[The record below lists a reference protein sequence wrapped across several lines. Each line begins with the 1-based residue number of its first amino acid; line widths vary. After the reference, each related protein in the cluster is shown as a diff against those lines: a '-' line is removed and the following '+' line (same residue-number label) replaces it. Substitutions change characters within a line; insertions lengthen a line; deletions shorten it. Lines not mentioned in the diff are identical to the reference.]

1 MTAARAHRQSGV
13 GMLEL
18 LAALAVGAVLL
29 LGLTG
34 MSDNSLDELRGQ
46 QAAYYQAQVVHAA
59 ERYMQ
64 AHHDEIKA
72 ATPTAA
78 SVLALSLEQ
87 LRAGRFLPAGF
98 ADLNAYQQATCVLVR
113 QPDAAA
119 APGRF
124 DALVVTSGGKPIG
137 DKDLAAVALHAG
149 PGSGFITAREPAFA
163 RGASWRMDTTPY
175 RGITCPGGA
184 AAVLQGTAAD
194 AGHLASNLF
203 YDGAGQLAT
212 DFLYRGAVPGR
223 PELNRMNTPLRMG
236 GAALVAAGDS
246 CLNANGVAEPGLAMD
261 AGTRNLL
268 SCDATGHW
276 NLASSWKA
284 PVEAWGDLPVAGSV
298 RGDVRMVMNL
308 SRAFTFDGTG
318 WAPLALDKDGNLD
331 APGEVKGRTLRA
343 AQAIESEGSIHAVD
357 HIATD
362 RDLKAGRDLEVQR
375 DANVV
380 RTVAAR
386 RIEASSWMAAPSIN
400 LTSVKAAGG
409 ACHYWEWSDLEGRD
423 VLKFPEG
430 TIVMDTEM
438 RPLICGQDHT
448 FRYAN
453 GHYTPN

>member
-1 MTAARAHRQSGV
+1 MTARRRQSGV
-13 GMLEL
+13 GLLEL

-78 SVLALSLEQ
+78 TVLAVSLEQ
-87 LRAGRFLPAGF
+87 LRAGHFLPAGF
-98 ADLNAYQQATCVLVR
+98 TDLNAYQQGTCVLVR

-119 APGRF
+119 APGKF

-163 RGASWRMDTTPY
+163 RGASWRMETTPY
-175 RGITCPGGA
+175 RGITCTGGA
-184 AAVLQGTAAD
+184 GAVLQGTAAD

-203 YDGAGQLAT
+203 YDGAGQLAA
-212 DFLYRGAVPGR
+212 DFLYRGKVLGR
-223 PELNRMNTPLRMG
+223 PELNRMEVALRL
-236 GAALVAAGDS
+236 AATALANAGDS
-246 CLNANGVAEPGLAMD
+246 CLDESGPTPGLTID
-261 AGTRNLL
+261 AGRRELL
-268 SCDATGHW
+268 SCDATGRW
-276 NLASSWKA
+276 MPVSSWKA
-284 PVEAWGDLPVAGSV
+284 PVEAWGNLPITGSV

-308 SRAFTFDGTG
+308 SRAFTFDGSG

-331 APGEVKGRTLRA
+331 APGEVKARNLRA
-343 AQAIESEGSIHAVD
+343 VQAIESEGSIHAVAD
-357 HIATD
+357 IASD
-362 RDLKAGRDLEVQR
+362 RDLRAGRDLDVQR

-380 RTVAAR
+380 RSVLAR
-386 RIEASSWMAAPSIN
+386 RVEASSWMAAPSIN
-400 LTSVKAAGG
+400 LTSIKAAAGV
-409 ACHYWEWSDLEGRD
+409 CHYWEWSDLEGRN
-423 VLKFPEG
+423 VLKFPAG
-430 TIVMDTEM
+430 TVVMDADM

-453 GHYTPN
+453 GNYTPN

>member
-1 MTAARAHRQSGV
+1 MMARRHQSGV

-46 QAAYYQAQVVHAA
+46 QAAYYQSQVVHAA
-59 ERYMQ
+59 GRYMQ

-72 ATPTAA
+72 ATPSAA
-78 SVLALSLEQ
+78 TVLAVSLEQ

-98 ADLNAYQQATCVLVR
+98 TDLNAYQQGTCVLVR

-119 APGRF
+119 APGKF

-149 PGSGFITAREPAFA
+149 PGSGFITAREPAVA

-175 RGITCPGGA
+175 RGIACAGGA
-184 AAVLQGTAAD
+184 GPVLQGTAAD
-194 AGHLASNLF
+194 AGHLVSNLF
-203 YDGAGQLAT
+203 YDGAGQLGA
-212 DFLYRGAVPGR
+212 DFLYRGAVPGK
-223 PELNRMNTPLRMG
+223 PELNRMNTQLRFSPD
-236 GAALVAAGDS
+236 ALVAAGDS
-246 CLNANGVAEPGLAMD
+246 CVNASGVAEPGLAID

-284 PVEAWGDLPVAGSV
+284 PVASWGDLPVAGSL

-308 SRAFTFDGTG
+308 SRAFTFDGAG

-331 APGEVKGRTLRA
+331 APGEVRARSLHA
-343 AQAIESEGSIHAVD
+343 AQAIESAGTIHATD
-357 HIATD
+357 HISTD

-380 RTVAAR
+380 RGVAAR

-400 LTSVKAAGG
+400 LTSHKVAGG
-409 ACHYWEWSDLEGRD
+409 ACHYWEWSELEGRD
-423 VLKFPEG
+423 VLKFPTG
-430 TIVMDTEM
+430 TIVMDDNFH
-438 RPLICGQDHT
+438 PLICGPDHT

-453 GHYTPN
+453 GKHTLN

>member
-1 MTAARAHRQSGV
+1 MTARRRQSGV

-78 SVLALSLEQ
+78 TVLAVSLEQ
-87 LRAGRFLPAGF
+87 LRAGHFLPAGF
-98 ADLNAYQQATCVLVR
+98 TDLNAYQQGTCVLVR

-119 APGRF
+119 APGKF

-163 RGASWRMDTTPY
+163 RGASWRMETTPY
-175 RGITCPGGA
+175 RGITCAGGA
-184 AAVLQGTAAD
+184 GAVLQGTAAD
-194 AGHLASNLF
+194 AGHLVSNLF
-203 YDGAGQLAT
+203 YDGAGQMAT
-212 DFLYRGAVPGR
+212 DFLYRGRVPGR
-223 PELNRMNTPLRMG
+223 PELNRMEVALRLG
-236 GAALVAAGDS
+236 TTALANAGDS
-246 CLNANGVAEPGLAMD
+246 CLDESGATPGLTID
-261 AGTRNLL
+261 AGRRELL
-268 SCDATGHW
+268 SCDATGRW
-276 NLASSWKA
+276 MPASSWKA
-284 PVEAWGDLPVAGSV
+284 PVEAWSDLPVAGSL

-308 SRAFTFDGTG
+308 SRAFTFDGAG

-331 APGEVKGRTLRA
+331 APGEVKARNLRA
-343 AQAIESEGSIHAVD
+343 VQAIESEGTIHAVAD
-357 HIATD
+357 IASD
-362 RDLKAGRDLEVQR
+362 RDLRAGRDLDVQR

-380 RTVAAR
+380 RSVLAR

-400 LTSVKAAGG
+400 LTSVKVAAG
-409 ACHYWEWSDLEGRD
+409 ACHYWEWSDLEGRS
-423 VLKFPEG
+423 VLKFPAG
-430 TIVMDTEM
+430 TVVMDADM

-453 GHYTPN
+453 GNYTPN

>member
-1 MTAARAHRQSGV
+1 MMARRCQSGV

-29 LGLTG
+29 LGLSG

-64 AHHDEIKA
+64 AHHEEIKA

-78 SVLALSLEQ
+78 AVLALSLEQ

-119 APGRF
+119 APGKF

-149 PGSGFITAREPAFA
+149 AGSGYITAREPAFA
-163 RGASWRMDTTPY
+163 RGASWRMETTPY
-175 RGITCPGGA
+175 RGITCAGGA
-184 AAVLQGTAAD
+184 AAVLQGSAAD
-194 AGHLASNLF
+194 AGHLVSNLF
-203 YDGAGQLAT
+203 YDGAGQLAA
-212 DFLYRGAVPGR
+212 DFLYRGKVPGR
-223 PELNRMNTPLRMG
+223 PELNRMEVALRL
-236 GAALVAAGDS
+236 AATALANEGDS
-246 CLNANGVAEPGLAMD
+246 CLDESGPTPGLTID
-261 AGTRNLL
+261 AGRRELL
-268 SCDATGHW
+268 SCDATGRW
-276 NLASSWKA
+276 MPVSSWKA
-284 PVEAWGDLPVAGSV
+284 PVEAWGNLPITGSV

-308 SRAFTFDGTG
+308 SRAFTFDGSS
-318 WAPLALDKDGNLD
+318 WKPLALDKDGNLD
-331 APGEVKGRTLRA
+331 APGEVKARSLRA
-343 AQAIESEGSIHAVD
+343 AQAIESDGTIHAVSD
-357 HIATD
+357 IASD
-362 RDLKAGRDLEVQR
+362 RDLKAGRDLEVER

-400 LTSVKAAGG
+400 LTSLKVPGG
-409 ACHYWEWSDLEGRD
+409 ACHYWEWSGLEGRN

-430 TIVMDTEM
+430 TIVMDNTFH
-438 RPLICGQDHT
+438 PLICGPDHT

-453 GHYTPN
+453 GKHTLD